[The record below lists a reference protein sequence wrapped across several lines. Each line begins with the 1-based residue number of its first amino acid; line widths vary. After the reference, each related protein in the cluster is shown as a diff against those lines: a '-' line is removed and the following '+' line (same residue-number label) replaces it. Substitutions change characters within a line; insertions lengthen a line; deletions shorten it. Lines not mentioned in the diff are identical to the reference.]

1 MKTLT
6 VRLPEALVAQIE
18 AESRR
23 RKLSKSDVVRE
34 RLTGGEGSRRRR
46 PALLDAIA
54 DVVGSVD
61 GLPRDL
67 SARTKKVPEV
77 DGIWRKAHS
86 LMPVFWWRSSVAAMP
101 TMGGPPRRRRACRR
115 PGRLAKRCCRRLR
128 ICSGGSEPQASHHC
142 FAEALSSATIVSPT
156 TWMPS

>member
-34 RLTGGEGSRRRR
+34 RLAGAQALRRRQ
-46 PALLDAIA
+46 PASLDAIA

-67 SARTKKVPEV
+67 SARKK
-77 DGIWRKAHS
+77 KY
-86 LMPVFWWRSSVAAMP
+86 
-101 TMGGPPRRRRACRR
+101 
-115 PGRLAKRCCRRLR
+115 
-128 ICSGGSEPQASHHC
+128 
-142 FAEALSSATIVSPT
+142 LS
-156 TWMPS
+156 